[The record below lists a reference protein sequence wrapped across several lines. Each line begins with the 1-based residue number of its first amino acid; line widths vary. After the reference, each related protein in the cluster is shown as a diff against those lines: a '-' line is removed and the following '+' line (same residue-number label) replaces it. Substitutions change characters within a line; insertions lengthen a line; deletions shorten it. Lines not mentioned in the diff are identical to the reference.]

1 MHNIITKKVGLNRI
15 LAGGVKG
22 PTAPVAGLRLWG
34 AERKKTR
41 PFIIKEAA
49 PRLYVA
55 LLLLLPLEHGT
66 PFEEVEV
73 SKNAMAK
80 NVFEYFSPDKR

>member
-55 LLLLLPLEHGT
+55 LLLLLPLKYGAT
-66 PFEEVEV
+66 LEEVVV
-73 SKNAMAK
+73 SKNAVAEK
-80 NVFEYFSPDKR
+80 HF